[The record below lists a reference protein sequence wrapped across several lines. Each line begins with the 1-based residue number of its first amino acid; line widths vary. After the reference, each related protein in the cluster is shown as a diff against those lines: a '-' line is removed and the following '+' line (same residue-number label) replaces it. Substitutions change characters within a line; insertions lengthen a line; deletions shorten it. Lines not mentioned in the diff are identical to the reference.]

1 MRDDDHP
8 PGYRLER
15 ETRTATDL
23 LATPIDVIMILMISN
38 SFRRGAVALGIAVLT
53 ITTGCSAPAGDDDS
67 ATSIVVGAYPFEFVA
82 TRVAGDHA
90 TVTNLLAP
98 GSDGHDLE
106 LTPQQ
111 VAAVSNADLVLY
123 QSGYQAA
130 LDEAVEQ
137 QSPANVLDTA
147 SFLTLRTAAED
158 DDHDADDADD
168 DHEADEHGGYDP
180 HVWLDPTNVAEIA
193 DHTAQLLSQLQPENA
208 DAFTAN
214 AQQLRSELTSLDADF
229 ASGLAN
235 CRTNTF
241 ITSHTAFG
249 YLAAR
254 YGLDQVGISGL
265 SPEEE
270 PSPARI
276 AQVQQIAT
284 ERDVTTIFYE
294 TAVSPKVSQAI
305 ASDLGLATDVLDPIE
320 TLGSDSRG
328 SDYIEVM
335 NSNLDSLR
343 KANGCQ

>member
-1 MRDDDHP
+1 
-8 PGYRLER
+8 
-15 ETRTATDL
+15 
-23 LATPIDVIMILMISN
+23 MILMISN

-106 LTPQQ
+106 LSPQQ

-320 TLGSDSRG
+320 TLSSDSRG

-335 NSNLDSLR
+335 N
-343 KANGCQ
+343 

>member
-106 LTPQQ
+106 LSPQQ

-193 DHTAQLLSQLQPENA
+193 DHTAELLSQLQPENA

-320 TLGSDSRG
+320 TLSSDSRG

>member
-106 LTPQQ
+106 LSPQQ

-158 DDHDADDADD
+158 DDHDADDADA
-168 DHEADEHGGYDP
+168 DHDADEHGSYDP

-193 DHTAQLLSQLQPENA
+193 DHTAELLSQLQPENA

-214 AQQLRSELTSLDADF
+214 AHQLRSELTTLDADF

-254 YGLDQVGISGL
+254 YELEQVGISGL

-284 ERDVTTIFYE
+284 ERGVTTIFYE

-320 TLGSDSRG
+320 TLSSDSRG

>member
-23 LATPIDVIMILMISN
+23 LATLIDVIMILMISN

-106 LTPQQ
+106 LSPQQ

-320 TLGSDSRG
+320 TLSSDSRG

>member
-8 PGYRLER
+8 PSYRLER

-106 LTPQQ
+106 LSPQQ

-320 TLGSDSRG
+320 TLSSDSRG

>member
-1 MRDDDHP
+1 M
-8 PGYRLER
+8 
-15 ETRTATDL
+15 
-23 LATPIDVIMILMISN
+23 
-38 SFRRGAVALGIAVLT
+38 
-53 ITTGCSAPAGDDDS
+53 
-67 ATSIVVGAYPFEFVA
+67 VGAYPFEFVA

-106 LTPQQ
+106 LSPQQ

-320 TLGSDSRG
+320 TLSSDSRG

>member
-23 LATPIDVIMILMISN
+23 FATPIAVIMILMISN

-106 LTPQQ
+106 LSPQQ

-320 TLGSDSRG
+320 TLSSDSRG

>member
-1 MRDDDHP
+1 M
-8 PGYRLER
+8 
-15 ETRTATDL
+15 
-23 LATPIDVIMILMISN
+23 
-38 SFRRGAVALGIAVLT
+38 
-53 ITTGCSAPAGDDDS
+53 
-67 ATSIVVGAYPFEFVA
+67 
-82 TRVAGDHA
+82 
-90 TVTNLLAP
+90 
-98 GSDGHDLE
+98 
-106 LTPQQ
+106 
-111 VAAVSNADLVLY
+111 
-123 QSGYQAA
+123 
-130 LDEAVEQ
+130 
-137 QSPANVLDTA
+137 LDTA

-168 DHEADEHGGYDP
+168 DHDADEHGGYDP

-320 TLGSDSRG
+320 TLSSDSRG

>member
-15 ETRTATDL
+15 ETRTTTDL

-106 LTPQQ
+106 LSPQQ

-320 TLGSDSRG
+320 TLSSDSRG

>member
-106 LTPQQ
+106 LSPQQ

-168 DHEADEHGGYDP
+168 DHDADEHGGYDP

-320 TLGSDSRG
+320 TLSSDSRG

>member
-15 ETRTATDL
+15 ETRTTTDL
-23 LATPIDVIMILMISN
+23 LATLIDVIMILMISN

-106 LTPQQ
+106 LSPQQ

-168 DHEADEHGGYDP
+168 DHDADEHGSYDP

-193 DHTAQLLSQLQPENA
+193 DHTAQLLSQLQPKNA

-320 TLGSDSRG
+320 TLSSDSRG

>member
-1 MRDDDHP
+1 
-8 PGYRLER
+8 
-15 ETRTATDL
+15 
-23 LATPIDVIMILMISN
+23 MISN

-106 LTPQQ
+106 LSPQQ

-168 DHEADEHGGYDP
+168 DHDADEHGSYDP

-193 DHTAQLLSQLQPENA
+193 DHTADLLSQLQPENA

-214 AQQLRSELTSLDADF
+214 AHQLRSELTTLDADF

-320 TLGSDSRG
+320 TLSSDSRG

>member
-15 ETRTATDL
+15 ETRTTTDL

-106 LTPQQ
+106 LSPQQ

-214 AQQLRSELTSLDADF
+214 AHQLRSELTSLDADF

-320 TLGSDSRG
+320 TLSSDSRG

>member
-106 LTPQQ
+106 LSPQQ

-214 AQQLRSELTSLDADF
+214 AQQLRSELTTLDADF

-320 TLGSDSRG
+320 TLSSDSRG

>member
-106 LTPQQ
+106 LSPQQ

-168 DHEADEHGGYDP
+168 DHDADEHGSYDP

-320 TLGSDSRG
+320 TLSSDSRG

>member
-15 ETRTATDL
+15 ETRTTTDL
-23 LATPIDVIMILMISN
+23 LATLIDVIMILMISN

-106 LTPQQ
+106 LSPQQ

-320 TLGSDSRG
+320 TLSSDSRG

>member
-15 ETRTATDL
+15 ETRTTTDL
-23 LATPIDVIMILMISN
+23 LATLIDVIMILMISN

-106 LTPQQ
+106 LSPQQ

-168 DHEADEHGGYDP
+168 DHDADEHGSYDP

-193 DHTAQLLSQLQPENA
+193 DHTAELLSQLQPENA

-214 AQQLRSELTSLDADF
+214 AHQLRSELTTLDADF

-320 TLGSDSRG
+320 TLSSDSRG

>member
-15 ETRTATDL
+15 ETRTTTDL

-106 LTPQQ
+106 LSPQQ

-214 AQQLRSELTSLDADF
+214 AHQLRSELTTLDADF

-265 SPEEE
+265 SPEEK

-320 TLGSDSRG
+320 TLSSDSRG

>member
-1 MRDDDHP
+1 MQDDDHP

-15 ETRTATDL
+15 ETRTTTDL

-106 LTPQQ
+106 LSPQQ

-168 DHEADEHGGYDP
+168 DHDADEHGSYDP

-214 AQQLRSELTSLDADF
+214 AHQLRSELTTLDADF

-320 TLGSDSRG
+320 TLSSDSRG

>member
-106 LTPQQ
+106 LSPQQ

-284 ERDVTTIFYE
+284 ERGVTTIFYE
-294 TAVSPKVSQAI
+294 TAVSPKVSEAI
-305 ASDLGLATDVLDPIE
+305 ASDLGLATDVLDPVE
-320 TLGSDSRG
+320 TLSSDSRG

>member
-106 LTPQQ
+106 LSPQQ

-320 TLGSDSRG
+320 TLSSDSRG